1 MKKAMI
7 LSVVAALVLALMAGT
22 AIAKP
27 GESKGKGSGKD
38 KAPVTE
44 TKGKGKG
51 KGPAAVTYVFKGTVA
66 DVTTPTTD
74 PETGETVG
82 SNAITVDVTG
92 GNNATKQLLGSQTFS
107 VDEATKI
114 NLDDEEGATLDQI
127 GEGYEIVVQ
136 SKAPAGTTSGFVA
149 RMISAETPEP
159 VETEPVETEP
169 AA

>member
-27 GESKGKGSGKD
+27 DKSKGKGI
-38 KAPVTE
+38 
-44 TKGKGKG
+44 GKG
-51 KGPAAVTYVFKGTVA
+51 KGPAVVTYVFKGTVA

-127 GEGYEIVVQ
+127 GEGYEVVVQ

-149 RMISAETPEP
+149 RIISAETPEP
-159 VETEPVETEP
+159 VVTEP
-169 AA
+169 APTEPAPTDPAA

>member
-27 GESKGKGSGKD
+27 D
-38 KAPVTE
+38 KS
-44 TKGKGKG
+44 KGKGKG
-51 KGPAAVTYVFKGTVA
+51 KGPTAVTYVFKGIVT

-107 VDEATKI
+107 VNEAATKEATKI
-114 NLDDEEGATLDQI
+114 SLNDEEGATLSQI
-127 GEGYEIVVQ
+127 QEGYEVVVQ

-149 RMISAETPEP
+149 RIISAETPEQP
-159 VETEPVETEP
+159 VEPEPAPTEP